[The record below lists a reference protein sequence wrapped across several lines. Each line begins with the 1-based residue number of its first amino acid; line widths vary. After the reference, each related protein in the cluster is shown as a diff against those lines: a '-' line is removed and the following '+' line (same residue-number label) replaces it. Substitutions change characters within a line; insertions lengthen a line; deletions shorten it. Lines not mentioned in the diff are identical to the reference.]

1 MTVDVRVAE
10 RRGARAAADRAF
22 VAELGRA
29 TATSSVGSVRP
40 ANEANV
46 REAFDRLY
54 AIVESQSHLTL
65 IAERKGVRVGF
76 LLLLDNL
83 PDEVTLLTG
92 AFVAYMAVEAGSR
105 RAGVGA
111 ALLSAAENEAR
122 RRGLPY
128 MALMV
133 SETNRAA
140 RLLYDAGG
148 YQTERRLL
156 CKHL

>member
-1 MTVDVRVAE
+1 M
-10 RRGARAAADRAF
+10 
-22 VAELGRA
+22 
-29 TATSSVGSVRP
+29 SSVGSLPP
-40 ANEANV
+40 ASEANV

-65 IAERKGVRVGF
+65 IAERAGARAGF

-83 PDEVTLLTG
+83 PDEVTLVTG

-133 SETNRAA
+133 SETNQPA
-140 RLLYDAGG
+140 RLLYGASG
-148 YQTERRLL
+148 YRTERRLL